1 MTECHC
7 SPCPAV
13 QNRRRNKEKFS
24 QVAYLIT
31 TVSTIPG
38 IFLTC
43 VGSDCWVAS
52 MILTVGFRAR
62 FGEGVGVVG
71 AAGDIAARRL
81 PLALLPCPLVTTEV
95 TAPPVPV
102 EVMNVVLGF
111 WWWTT
116 VPDEVSLW
124 AAAEPEIHAY
134 LVIELIVS
142 LTS

>member
-1 MTECHC
+1 
-7 SPCPAV
+7 
-13 QNRRRNKEKFS
+13 
-24 QVAYLIT
+24 
-31 TVSTIPG
+31 
-38 IFLTC
+38 
-43 VGSDCWVAS
+43 

-62 FGEGVGVVG
+62 FGEEVG

-81 PLALLPCPLVTTEV
+81 PLALLPLVTKEV

>member
-13 QNRRRNKEKFS
+13 QNRRRNKEKCS
-24 QVAYLIT
+24 QVASLIT

-81 PLALLPCPLVTTEV
+81 PLALLPCPLVTKEV
-95 TAPPVPV
+95 TAPPPV

-111 WWWTT
+111 
-116 VPDEVSLW
+116 
-124 AAAEPEIHAY
+124 
-134 LVIELIVS
+134 
-142 LTS
+142 

>member
-1 MTECHC
+1 MTEMTECHC

-62 FGEGVGVVG
+62 LGEGVGVVG
-71 AAGDIAARRL
+71 AAADIATRRL
-81 PLALLPCPLVTTEV
+81 PLALLPCPLVTKEV
-95 TAPPVPV
+95 TVPPVPV

-111 WWWTT
+111 
-116 VPDEVSLW
+116 
-124 AAAEPEIHAY
+124 
-134 LVIELIVS
+134 
-142 LTS
+142 

>member
-1 MTECHC
+1 MTEMTECHC

-24 QVAYLIT
+24 HVAYLT
-31 TVSTIPG
+31 TGSTIPG

-62 FGEGVGVVG
+62 LGEGVGVVG

-81 PLALLPCPLVTTEV
+81 PLALLPPLVTKEVV
-95 TAPPVPV
+95 TAPPV
-102 EVMNVVLGF
+102 EVMNAVLGF
-111 WWWTT
+111 
-116 VPDEVSLW
+116 
-124 AAAEPEIHAY
+124 
-134 LVIELIVS
+134 
-142 LTS
+142 

>member
-1 MTECHC
+1 MSYLAHC
-7 SPCPAV
+7 ALV
-13 QNRRRNKEKFS
+13 QNRRRNKEKL
-24 QVAYLIT
+24 VAYLIT

-52 MILTVGFRAR
+52 MILTVGFLAR

-71 AAGDIAARRL
+71 AAGDVAARRL

-95 TAPPVPV
+95 TAPPPV

-111 WWWTT
+111 
-116 VPDEVSLW
+116 
-124 AAAEPEIHAY
+124 
-134 LVIELIVS
+134 
-142 LTS
+142 